1 MYRGCCG
8 RRDVVLESYI
18 RMYLVRMLMFHLI
31 FLCLIV
37 IVADRLGYVNSNIQT
52 RLFAASTF
60 VVVLTYVAYD
70 LYVIIVY

>member
-1 MYRGCCG
+1 
-8 RRDVVLESYI
+8 
-18 RMYLVRMLMFHLI
+18 MYLVRMLMFLLI

-37 IVADRLGYVNSNIQT
+37 IVADRLRYVNPNIQT
-52 RLFAASTF
+52 RLFATSTF

>member
-1 MYRGCCG
+1 MYRGRCG
-8 RRDVVLESYI
+8 RRDVALESYI
-18 RMYLVRMLMFHLI
+18 RMYLVRMLMFLLI

-37 IVADRLGYVNSNIQT
+37 IVADRLRYVNPNIQT
-52 RLFAASTF
+52 RLFATSTF